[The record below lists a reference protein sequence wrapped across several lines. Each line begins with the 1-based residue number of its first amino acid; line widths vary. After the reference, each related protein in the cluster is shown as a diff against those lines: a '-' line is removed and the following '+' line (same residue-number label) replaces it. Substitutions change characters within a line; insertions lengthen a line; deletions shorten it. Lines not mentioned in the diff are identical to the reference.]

1 VTCRIFVHGSGM
13 FNNADCR
20 SVLGAIP
27 PFRFDPDDPTTST
40 SRQLDGGLLN
50 TTRSREKGDASLHP
64 VSA

>member
-1 VTCRIFVHGSGM
+1 MAAGCSTTLTVC
-13 FNNADCR
+13 ADCR

-27 PFRFDPDDPTTST
+27 AFRFGPDDPTTST

-64 VSA
+64 VIA

>member
-1 VTCRIFVHGSGM
+1 
-13 FNNADCR
+13 
-20 SVLGAIP
+20 VLGAIP